1 MLELEKVKKNWNKT
15 ISNEVTTNFE
25 NYGKQ
30 ILKTN
35 HNSSTATK
43 NPLKEI
49 APDSDQNMKNL
60 IARNAKKR
68 QSEKV
73 LSHINRKASRAL
85 NNPEAVDDNDH
96 NDT

>member
-15 ISNEVTTNFE
+15 IYNEVTLNLD

-30 ILKTN
+30 ILKTDA
-35 HNSSTATK
+35 TAGTK

-49 APDSDQNMKNL
+49 APNSDQNMKDL

-68 QSEKV
+68 QSENV
-73 LSHINRKASRAL
+73 LSTINRKAS
-85 NNPEAVDDNDH
+85 
-96 NDT
+96 